1 MTNEVVTWVVSIIGS
16 VDILT
21 VLSVLISFLS
31 YRHKIKKD
39 KANEDAAK
47 IKEAEAKAKHEGIV
61 IEKLDVMNKKLD
73 KLEDRDEKEIKA
85 RQTLEISIATL
96 QAEVHAHINNKSI
109 HAYKTAGTTK
119 RRAQ

>member
-1 MTNEVVTWVVSIIGS
+1 MTNEVVTWVVSIVGS

-21 VLSVLISFLS
+21 VISVLIAFLS
-31 YRHKIKKD
+31 YRHKVKKD
-39 KANEDAAK
+39 KADEDALK

-61 IEKLDVMNKKLD
+61 IEKLDDMNKKLD
-73 KLEDRDEKEIKA
+73 KLEDHDEQETKA
-85 RQTLEISIATL
+85 RQNLEISVATL

-109 HAYKTAGTTK
+109 HSYKTAGITK

>member
-109 HAYKTAGTTK
+109 HTYKTAGTTK

>member
-1 MTNEVVTWVVSIIGS
+1 MTNEVVTWVVSIVGS

-21 VLSVLISFLS
+21 VLSVLIAFLS
-31 YRHKIKKD
+31 YRHKVKKD
-39 KANEDAAK
+39 KADEDAAK

-73 KLEDRDEKEIKA
+73 KLEDHDEKETKA
-85 RQTLEISIATL
+85 RQNLEISVATL

>member
-1 MTNEVVTWVVSIIGS
+1 MTNEVVTWVVSIVGG

-21 VLSVLISFLS
+21 VISVVIAFLS
-31 YRHKIKKD
+31 YRHKVKKD
-39 KANEDAAK
+39 KADEDALK

-61 IEKLDVMNKKLD
+61 IEKLDDMNKKLD
-73 KLEDRDEKEIKA
+73 KLEDHDEKETKA
-85 RQTLEISIATL
+85 RQNLEISVATL

-109 HAYKTAGTTK
+109 HAYKTIGTTK

>member
-1 MTNEVVTWVVSIIGS
+1 MTNEVVTWVVSIVGG

-21 VLSVLISFLS
+21 VISVVITFLS
-31 YRHKIKKD
+31 YRHKVKKD
-39 KANEDAAK
+39 KSDEEK
-47 IKEAEAKAKHEGIV
+47 EKLKEAEAKAKHEGIV

-73 KLEDRDEKEIKA
+73 KLEDRDEKETKA
-85 RQTLEISIATL
+85 RQNLEISVATL

-109 HAYKTAGTTK
+109 HTYKTAGTTK

>member
-1 MTNEVVTWVVSIIGS
+1 MTNEVVAWVVSIVGS

-21 VLSVLISFLS
+21 VLSVLIAFLS

-39 KANEDAAK
+39 KADEDALK

-61 IEKLDVMNKKLD
+61 IEKLDDMNKKLD
-73 KLEDRDEKEIKA
+73 KLEDHDEKETKA
-85 RQTLEISIATL
+85 RQNLEISVATL

>member
-1 MTNEVVTWVVSIIGS
+1 MTNEVVAWVVSIVGS

-21 VLSVLISFLS
+21 VLSVLIAFLS
-31 YRHKIKKD
+31 YRHKVKKD
-39 KANEDAAK
+39 KADEDALK

-61 IEKLDVMNKKLD
+61 IEKLDDMNKKLD
-73 KLEDRDEKEIKA
+73 KLEDHDEKETKA
-85 RQTLEISIATL
+85 RQNLEISVATL

-109 HAYKTAGTTK
+109 HTYKTAGTTK

>member
-1 MTNEVVTWVVSIIGS
+1 MTNEVVTWVVSIVGS

-21 VLSVLISFLS
+21 ILSVLIAFLS
-31 YRHKIKKD
+31 YRHKVKKD
-39 KANEDAAK
+39 KADEDAAK

-73 KLEDRDEKEIKA
+73 KLEDHDEKETKA
-85 RQTLEISIATL
+85 RQNLEISVATL

-119 RRAQ
+119 RRAR

>member
-1 MTNEVVTWVVSIIGS
+1 MTNEVVAWVVSIVGS

-21 VLSVLISFLS
+21 VISVLIAFLS
-31 YRHKIKKD
+31 YRHKVKKD
-39 KANEDAAK
+39 KADEDALK

-61 IEKLDVMNKKLD
+61 IEKLDDMNKKLD
-73 KLEDRDEKEIKA
+73 KLEDHDEKETKA
-85 RQTLEISIATL
+85 RQNLEISVATL

-109 HAYKTAGTTK
+109 HTYKTAGTTK

>member
-1 MTNEVVTWVVSIIGS
+1 MTNEVVAWVVSIVGS

-21 VLSVLISFLS
+21 VISVLIAFLS
-31 YRHKIKKD
+31 YRHKVKKD
-39 KANEDAAK
+39 KADEDAAK

-61 IEKLDVMNKKLD
+61 IEKLDDMNKKLD
-73 KLEDRDEKEIKA
+73 KLEDHDEKETKA
-85 RQTLEISIATL
+85 RQNLEISVATL

-109 HAYKTAGTTK
+109 HAYKTSGTTK

>member
-61 IEKLDVMNKKLD
+61 IEKLDDMNKKLD
-73 KLEDRDEKEIKA
+73 KLEDHDEKETKA
-85 RQTLEISIATL
+85 RQTLEISVATL

-109 HAYKTAGTTK
+109 HTYKTSGTTK

>member
-1 MTNEVVTWVVSIIGS
+1 MTNEVVAWVVSIVGS

-21 VLSVLISFLS
+21 VLSVLIAFLS
-31 YRHKIKKD
+31 YRHKVKKD
-39 KANEDAAK
+39 KADEDAAK

-73 KLEDRDEKEIKA
+73 KLEDHDEKETKA
-85 RQTLEISIATL
+85 RQNLEISVATL